1 MDQTQLPSRV
11 SARVRIPVQNNDFI
25 DDTPPELREAENT
38 EKRRPRPLKH
48 ALEYQQIFR
57 QSQSPVLRVQKKSKT
72 PSTRMVQS
80 ASRRASSSSS
90 SSSSSVGRKRA
101 PNPPRER
108 PTHAGDATNTRLE

>member
-48 ALEYQQIFR
+48 ALEYHQAAHSHQQQE
-57 QSQSPVLRVQKKSKT
+57 QSEEAETKP
-72 PSTRMVQS
+72 
-80 ASRRASSSSS
+80 
-90 SSSSSVGRKRA
+90 GR
-101 PNPPRER
+101 
-108 PTHAGDATNTRLE
+108 